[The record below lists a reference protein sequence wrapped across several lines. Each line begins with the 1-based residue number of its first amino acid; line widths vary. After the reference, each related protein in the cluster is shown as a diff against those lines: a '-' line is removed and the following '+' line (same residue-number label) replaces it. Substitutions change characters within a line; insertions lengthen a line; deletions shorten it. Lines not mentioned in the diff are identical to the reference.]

1 MVNMHLQEPG
11 SPRGGVRG
19 RVGSAAE
26 SLGARFEE
34 GDIQVHGVVRF
45 WMPEDDVD
53 FPLWDDDGLLPEEPE
68 LLESGLGISPA
79 LVADLQAWGAR
90 WNDTRP
96 TPRTQADAG
105 RGLLRSEADALVAR
119 MRSELRVGL
128 RVVVDLG

>member
-1 MVNMHLQEPG
+1 MLSWFFGARTVEGHLQAGQYAPALALLDEAL
-11 SPRGGVRG
+11 
-19 RVGSAAE
+19 AA
-26 SLGARFEE
+26 
-34 GDIQVHGVVRF
+34 Q
-45 WMPEDDVD
+45 
-53 FPLWDDDGLLPEEPE
+53 PEEPE

>member
-1 MVNMHLQEPG
+1 MHLQEAG
-11 SPRGGVRG
+11 SPRGDVSGCVVSGV
-19 RVGSAAE
+19 E

-34 GDIQVHGVVRF
+34 GDLQVHGVIRF

-96 TPRTQADAG
+96 TPQAQADAG
-105 RGLLRSEADALVAR
+105 RELLRTEANALVER